1 MIIMDNWKSIRRV
14 GAICGA
20 LLGLLV
26 FPACKTSLEPD
37 FPEVSTQTASAG
49 AADATPA
56 INKDTTPTTNKD
68 ATPTINNN
76 AAELIH
82 VGDSLTVVFSDL
94 PTTQP
99 QLQVQVDENGKITL
113 IENQT
118 FTAVG
123 KTRAELEKEIRDRYV
138 PQIYTKMTVTISRP
152 ERLFYVG
159 GEVKNPGRQS
169 YIGPITVLKAIQSAG
184 DFTDFAQRKRVR
196 LTHLNGK
203 TEIINCIKARED
215 PKLDLPVIPGDTI
228 HVPRRIF

>member
-1 MIIMDNWKSIRRV
+1 MTIMDYWKSIRRFGV
-14 GAICGA
+14 IFGA
-20 LLGLLV
+20 LLGVLV
-26 FPACKTSLEPD
+26 FPSCKTSLEPD
-37 FPEVSTQTASAG
+37 FPEVSTQTAAAG

-56 INKDTTPTTNKD
+56 INKE
-68 ATPTINNN
+68 TINKENG
-76 AAELIH
+76 AELIH

-94 PTTQP
+94 PVTP
-99 QLQVQVDENGKITL
+99 PPLQVQVDENGKITL

-118 FTAVG
+118 FTAAG
-123 KTRAELEKEIRDRYV
+123 KTRAELEKEIRAKYV

-159 GEVKNPGRQS
+159 GEVKTPGRQS

>member
-1 MIIMDNWKSIRRV
+1 MTIMDYRKLTCRW
-14 GAICGA
+14 GAVCGA
-20 LLGLLV
+20 LLGLVL
-26 FPACKTSLEPD
+26 FAGCKMLSSSEPD
-37 FPEVSTQTASAG
+37 FPDVPVKTASAG
-49 AADATPA
+49 GADPTPT
-56 INKDTTPTTNKD
+56 INKDAP
-68 ATPTINNN
+68 PTINNN
-76 AAELIH
+76 GAELIH

-94 PTTQP
+94 PTTP
-99 QLQVQVDENGKITL
+99 PTLQVQVDENGKITL
-113 IENQT
+113 IENKT

-123 KTRAELEKEIRDRYV
+123 KTRAELEKEIREGYV
-138 PQIYTKMTVTISRP
+138 PLIYTKMTVTISRP

-169 YIGPITVLKAIQSAG
+169 YIGPITVLKSIQSAG

-215 PKLDLPVIPGDTI
+215 PKLDLAVVPGDTI

>member
-1 MIIMDNWKSIRRV
+1 MTIMDACKLTYRW
-14 GAICGA
+14 GAVCA
-20 LLGLLV
+20 AVLGLVL
-26 FPACKTSLEPD
+26 FAGCKTLSSSDPD
-37 FPEVSTQTASAG
+37 FPDVPVKTASAG
-49 AADATPA
+49 GADATP
-56 INKDTTPTTNKD
+56 TPALND
-68 ATPTINNN
+68 NS
-76 AAELIH
+76 AELIH

-94 PTTQP
+94 PTTP
-99 QLQVQVDENGKITL
+99 PTLQVQVDENGKITL
-113 IENQT
+113 IENKT

-123 KTRAELEKEIRDRYV
+123 KTRAELEKEIREGYV

-169 YIGPITVLKAIQSAG
+169 YIGPITVLKSIQSAG

-215 PKLDLPVIPGDTI
+215 PKLDLAVVPGDTI